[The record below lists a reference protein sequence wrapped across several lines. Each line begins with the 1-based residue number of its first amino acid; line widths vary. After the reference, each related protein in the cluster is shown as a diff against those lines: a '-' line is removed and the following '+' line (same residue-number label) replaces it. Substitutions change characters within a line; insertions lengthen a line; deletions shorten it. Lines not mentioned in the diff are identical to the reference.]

1 MLSVRVNGIVR
12 MDDETTVLPGN
23 AIFPMEIPYIGDK
36 ALQVLQ
42 YVDSNKAQTTGA
54 QLANQ
59 GLDAD
64 AISRE
69 TATRFTGMEEAG
81 EAKIEL
87 IARNYAE
94 TGFRKLYEGIAWIA
108 SRFQDTEA
116 EFRVL
121 GKAMAINPKG
131 WKYDHQVK
139 TTVGLGAGNNE
150 KLVASL
156 QGIYAIQ
163 SQLKAQGSTL
173 VDEEDIYATLKR
185 IVDGLGL
192 PSVDEFFNNPQEPD
206 ELLKAENE
214 ILNAT
219 LMQLQEQLQMMQNP
233 LAEAETIKAQAK
245 LIEAQGKGQLDVAK
259 GLEAAR
265 QFNVSTAQDSKQFQE
280 DLAARLTELELKYVS
295 DVPGALV

>member
-1 MLSVRVNGIVR
+1 
-12 MDDETTVLPGN
+12 
-23 AIFPMEIPYIGDK
+23 MEIPYIGDK

-185 IVDGLGL
+185 IIDGLGL
-192 PSVDEFFNNPQEPD
+192 PSVDEFFNNPEEPD

-245 LIEAQGKGQLDVAK
+245 LIEAQGKGQMEMAK
-259 GLEAAR
+259 ATENQR
-265 QFNVSTAQDSKQFQE
+265 QYNDTAERKAKQFQE
-280 DLAARLTELELKYVS
+280 ETALKLTDMEMKYGQQLNGEVQANMDLSMLSTEQLIQVLEQ
-295 DVPGALV
+295 